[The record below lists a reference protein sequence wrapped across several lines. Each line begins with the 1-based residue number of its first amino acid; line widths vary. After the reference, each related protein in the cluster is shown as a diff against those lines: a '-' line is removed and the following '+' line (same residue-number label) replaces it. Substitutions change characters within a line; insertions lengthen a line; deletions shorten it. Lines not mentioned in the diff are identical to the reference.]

1 MGTPCMKNP
10 DLTVAV
16 LAGGN
21 SERFKSEKAL
31 AVFRGRPMLA
41 HMIGIAK
48 HISPETLVVVSSDKQ
63 AEGLK
68 GVVGD
73 NELVVDPDDAVRCAL
88 TGAVTAFEFCKTRH
102 VLLLPVDTPLTNVR
116 LLQMLVDLRQGHGAV
131 VPSWPSGNVEPLHAV
146 YLSEH
151 AYSSGLRV
159 LEQGKHRMQ
168 DLLDALHNVL
178 YVSTIVLKTIDPE
191 LKTFVNFNTEAE
203 LRRLEASKSSSD
215 RAN

>member
-1 MGTPCMKNP
+1 MKNT
-10 DLTVAV
+10 DLTVAI

-31 AVFRGRPMLA
+31 ALFQGRPLLT

-48 HISPETLVVVSSDKQ
+48 RFSPQTLVVVSSDEQ

-68 GVVGD
+68 SAIGENRVA
-73 NELVVDPDDAVRCAL
+73 VDPDDAVKCAL
-88 TGAVTAFEFCKTRH
+88 TGAVTAFEFCETRYI
-102 VLLLPVDTPLTNVR
+102 LLLPVDTPLVKVD
-116 LLQMLVDLRQGHGAV
+116 LLQMLIDLRAGHGAV
-131 VPSWPSGNVEPLHAV
+131 VPSWPSGYVEPLHSV

-151 AYSSGLRV
+151 AYSRGLKV
-159 LEQGKHRMQ
+159 LDEGKRRMQ

-178 YVSTIVLKTIDPE
+178 YVSTLVLKSLDRE
-191 LKTFVNFNTEAE
+191 LKSFVNFNNEEE
-203 LRRLEASKSSSD
+203 LRRLEKEKSSPHGKD